1 MGLRIVTEFR
11 PTTSQ
16 QELLDRYSPVM
27 DAVVYQDIGRSYYE
41 AVQLVN
47 VKCEQLLER
56 VNKGPKP
63 SRDFLVKS
71 YFNITDTVN
80 LGLQRLEGMRAKK
93 VSSWIFDN
101 SEISLEL
108 FVTHLDRDR
117 KDKTETIDK
126 NVTAFEQA
134 LKKTQ
139 AYRQKFWDLAPAT
152 EQEIRDN
159 KNLIATHVTYP
170 KGTRSWSKTQQ
181 IGLVFCVLC
190 LAYLVR
196 NFSIRTLF

>member
-1 MGLRIVTEFR
+1 MTEFR

-16 QELLDRYSPVM
+16 QELLDRYKPVM
-27 DAVVYQDIGRSYYE
+27 NGIVYQDIGRSYYE

-56 VNKGPKP
+56 LDKRPKP
-63 SRDFLVKS
+63 SRDVLVRS

-80 LGLQRLEGMRAKK
+80 LGLQRLEGMKAKE
-93 VSSWIFDN
+93 VTSSVFD
-101 SEISLEL
+101 SYPIPLAISLEF
-108 FVTHLDRDR
+108 FVTHLDADR
-117 KDKTETIDK
+117 KDKTATIDK

-170 KGTRSWSKTQQ
+170 KGSSFRICSKTEFY
-181 IGLVFCVLC
+181 GLMICVLTV
-190 LAYLVR
+190 AYFVQGYVI
-196 NFSIRTLF
+196 SHI

>member
-1 MGLRIVTEFR
+1 MSTKTLGEC
-11 PTTSQ
+11 
-16 QELLDRYSPVM
+16 
-27 DAVVYQDIGRSYYE
+27 YYE

-56 VNKGPKP
+56 VNKGPKT
-63 SRDFLVKS
+63 SRDVLVKS

-80 LGLQRLEGMRAKK
+80 LGLQRLEGMKAKE
-93 VSSWIFDN
+93 VTSG
-101 SEISLEL
+101 ISLEL
-108 FVTHLDRDR
+108 FVTHLDHDR